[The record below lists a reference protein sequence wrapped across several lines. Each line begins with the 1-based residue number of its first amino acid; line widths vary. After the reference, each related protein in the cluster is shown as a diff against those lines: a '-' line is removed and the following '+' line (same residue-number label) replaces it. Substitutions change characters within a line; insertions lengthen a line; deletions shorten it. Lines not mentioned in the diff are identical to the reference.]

1 MATITK
7 KAAKRISE
15 LLSEAQTSRECMTA
29 CAALPT
35 WSVYELKYS
44 LAIQALFDEFGI
56 EIKSF
61 DTL

>member
-15 LLSEAQTSRECMTA
+15 LLSEAQISRESMTA

-35 WSVYELKYS
+35 WSVYELKHG
-44 LAIQALFDEFGI
+44 LAIRALFDEFGI
-56 EIKSF
+56 EIESF